1 MTEIPNPNQDSLGK
15 LTRAVRNSEGAF
27 SLIFASCNY
36 GKVRESIQG
45 ILKEALENPQ
55 EIHLPPTS
63 HKVFDLIKEGVGKNS
78 PSSVIVLDLERVERL
93 DDVLT
98 AMNGD
103 RDQFKEFCFP
113 VVLWITDIVLEKL
126 VKLAPDFKN
135 IGSVPIFFRLS
146 AEEVIGFL
154 DNFSEVLFEILL
166 DKNLDSIADDIN
178 DKINSKLGYSIH
190 LTQELDSALR
200 DLEVAKSTLDKG
212 TTAGLQLAYG
222 REAER
227 KKQLDEA
234 INYYQKSLEYWQQIG
249 DLQRQGLLEWH
260 LGLACGCQATLKR
273 SKQSEYW
280 EQEKIHL
287 QKSLEHFE
295 AVGRSD
301 LALLVIIDLGKVLL
315 NLAQWQELKD
325 LVEKKAFSES
335 YLNNQNDL
343 KKAQNYGFLA
353 TVALRHSNNAQ
364 EGKRWAQEALA
375 LLTDQPS
382 HQGQYLLLQA
392 QSEDKLG
399 ETAEAIEHL
408 KEAEHKTLAQNNP
421 LLYIEIL
428 KTLRDLYFK
437 DKKYSQAFEYKQKR
451 QAIEAQY
458 RFRAFIGATSL
469 SSEIRDEGENGKT
482 ITIAQAIEVSGRKKD
497 VESLQKRLSG
507 DDTRLTIVHGPS
519 GAGKSSLINGG
530 LIPSLEQKTFF
541 IKSMRV
547 KPISLKNYGST
558 KKDDHQ
564 GPDELRWLEE
574 IGKGLSLPIDSHRSM
589 EAILAKLQ
597 ENSQSKNFVIVLIFD
612 QFEEFFFNVRT
623 VGGRTNFFKFLVEC
637 LRISFTYVI
646 LSLREDYLHYLLEGE
661 RLLKNSPDK
670 SPDLWIINDILNSNK
685 RSELK
690 NFSIK
695 DAKKVIEEL
704 TERSQFEI
712 EPELLSR
719 LVQDLAGDA
728 QEIRPIELQ
737 IVGAQ
742 LQEQEIKTLQSYE
755 ALGKNPKEKIV
766 QNYLE
771 KVVEDCG
778 PDNKKAA
785 DLVLFLLTDEN
796 STRPLKTI
804 NDLKKSLESLLASDE
819 ISKLQ
824 EVLDI
829 FVKSGLVILLPE
841 SPFGRYQLVHDYLA
855 ALIQTQKG
863 QDFEARIKEAKSK
876 QKKAEQ
882 ALEKLDRAYVELKE
896 KEDELNRSKE
906 AKQEAEKVQRK
917 AQEEASKAVQAQ
929 EDAEI
934 AQRKAQED
942 AIKAVQAQGDAEQAK
957 LNAEIASQ
965 QTQRGKQRLVHGIAA
980 FSYATLL
987 GILGLFGWAAY
998 NNNQNILAKSERT
1011 GYKNIE
1017 ESDKKLN
1024 PSFIQAMLNGQDMHK
1039 LINGNTKLSEY
1050 PFFSPVSALN
1060 NTLKSISYIK
1070 NYFPVEEYIAS
1081 ISYSPKSDDLLIATE
1096 SGNLYQYKPTNSPI
1110 ERKLLHG
1117 GDSKD
1122 PFSSV
1127 SYSPKTG
1134 TWLAATAKNGK
1145 LYLWKNGE
1153 SIKKSYVVLRQR
1165 NGKQLLDGEQLL
1177 EGEQLLSVAFSPD
1190 EKWLAASSSVGK
1202 VYLWQKNVDGK
1213 WQKQENSI
1221 KFDASKFCDNKSNSV
1236 SLGWV
1241 IIPSDIK
1248 PINSIS
1254 FSKNN
1259 ELALASS
1266 SGCVAIYNLNNIYK
1280 PPTIVDFQASVRS
1293 ISFSPDGQWLVAGL
1307 QGYGFIGIWNVDS
1320 EEKFQYKPHDDTV
1333 TSISF
1338 NKDGKLATASL
1349 DSTTKLWELKSHED
1363 DKLKEVVTNK
1373 VSITNAAIFTGVK
1386 GKINSTAFSVDG
1398 NSLAIGSSLGDLQ
1411 IIDLKDALDLVEVS
1425 HTNKISD
1432 LSVSHDSQYLA
1443 SVSSDNTAKLWKR
1456 KSDNSYS
1463 YEQEEDIKGVP
1474 LDVSTSI
1481 SFHPTDLVLLLTSK
1495 KGIYRYYVDRKEPA
1509 KLLSS
1514 TQAQG
1519 NISFSKNGEL
1529 IAFVSE
1535 AEVSERGKKKKVNIS
1550 IINIINY
1557 PSGTLKSSFPITN
1570 KECHSKKT
1578 VVLSI
1583 AFSQDKNSKYLA
1595 TSDTDSKVCIW
1606 DSSSRQLLSSIS
1618 IEPKSVVSSVSFS
1631 PDGKPLLLLSS
1642 GNNTASL
1649 WNLNDSQKPI
1659 EVAVFEGHRDAVTQ
1673 ARFSPIP
1680 NLIATASNDNTS
1692 RLWTWK
1698 DDDKNTDWW
1707 GWTRNWW
1714 GLTRKDNNDQKKG
1727 REVAKFDGHT
1737 SWLTSLVFT
1746 PDGKMLVTGSWDNSI
1761 RFWQI
1766 PNLETLI
1773 RNGCKQLEEKS
1784 SYLATTPY
1792 YKKDYEQ
1799 AKTQCKDY

>member
-15 LTRAVRNSEGAF
+15 LTRAIRNSEGAF
-27 SLIFASCNY
+27 SLIFAYCNY

-55 EIHLPPTS
+55 EIYLPPTS
-63 HKVFDLIKEGVGKNS
+63 HKVFDLIKERVGENC
-78 PSSVIVLDLERVERL
+78 PSSVIILDLERVERL

-126 VKLAPDFKN
+126 VKLSPDFKN

-146 AEEVIGFL
+146 SEEIIGFL
-154 DNFSEVLFEILL
+154 DNFCKVLFEILL
-166 DKNLDSIADDIN
+166 DENLDSIADDIS
-178 DKINSKLGYSIH
+178 DKVNTKLGYSIH
-190 LTQELDSALR
+190 LTQELDSASW
-200 DLEVAKSTLDKG
+200 DLKESEITPDKG
-212 TTAGLQLAYG
+212 TTAGIQLAYG
-222 REAER
+222 REAEQ
-227 KKQLDEA
+227 KKYIHEA

-249 DLQRQGLLEWH
+249 DLQRQGLLQWH
-260 LGLACGCQATLKR
+260 LGLASGYQATLKR

-280 EQEKIHL
+280 EQEKTHL

-301 LALLVIIDLGKVLL
+301 LALRVIIDLGKVLL
-315 NLAQWQELKD
+315 NLSQWQELKD

-335 YLNNQNDL
+335 YLSNQNDL
-343 KKAQNYGFLA
+343 QKAQNYGFLA
-353 TVALRHSNNAQ
+353 TVALKHSHNAQ
-364 EGKRWAQEALA
+364 EGKRLAQEALN
-375 LLTDQPS
+375 LLTYQPS
-382 HQGQYLLLQA
+382 HQGQYLLIQA

-399 ETAEAIEHL
+399 ETDQAIKHL
-408 KEAEHKTLAQNNP
+408 EDAEHKTLPQNNP

-497 VESLQKRLSG
+497 VESLQKRLSS

-530 LIPSLEQKTFF
+530 LIPSLEQETFF

-574 IGKGLSLPIDSHRSM
+574 IGKGLSLPADSHRSM
-589 EAILAKLQ
+589 EAILGKLQ

-670 SPDLWIINDILNSNK
+670 SPDLWIINDILNINK

-704 TERSQFEI
+704 TQRSQFEI

-755 ALGKNPKEKIV
+755 DLGRNPKEKIV

-771 KVVEDCG
+771 EVVKDCG
-778 PDNKKAA
+778 DDNKKAA
-785 DLVLFLLTDEN
+785 DLVLYLLTDEN

-863 QDFEARIKEAKSK
+863 QDFEARIKDAKSK

-987 GILGLFGWAAY
+987 GILGLFGWVAY
-998 NNNQNILAKSERT
+998 NNNQKILAKIERT

-1024 PSFIQAMLNGQDMHK
+1024 PSFIQAMLNGQYLHK
-1039 LINGNTKLSEY
+1039 FINGNTKLSEY

-1060 NTLKSISYIK
+1060 NTLKSISYIT
-1070 NYFPVEEYIAS
+1070 NYFPVEEYIADV
-1081 ISYSPKSDDLLIATE
+1081 SYSPKSDDLLIATE
-1096 SGNLYQYKPTNSPI
+1096 SGNLYQYKLTNSQI
-1110 ERKLLHG
+1110 KQETLYK
-1117 GDSKD
+1117 SKD
-1122 PFSSV
+1122 VFSSV

-1153 SIKKSYVVLRQR
+1153 NINNSHVVLRQR
-1165 NGKQLLDGEQLL
+1165 NN
-1177 EGEQLLSVAFSPD
+1177 EQLLSVAFSPD
-1190 EKWLAASSSVGK
+1190 EKWLAASSSAGI

-1213 WQKQENSI
+1213 WRKQENSI
-1221 KFDASKFCDNKSNSV
+1221 EFDASKFYDNKDNSLV
-1236 SLGWV
+1236 LE

-1266 SGCVAIYNLNNIYK
+1266 SGCVAIYNLNNIDN
-1280 PPTIVDFQASVRS
+1280 PPTIVNFQAAVRS

-1307 QGYGFIGIWNVDS
+1307 QGYGFIGIWDVKHK
-1320 EEKFQYKPHDDTV
+1320 EKFQYKPHDYTV

-1338 NKDGKLATASL
+1338 NKDGKLATASI
-1349 DSTTKLWELKSHED
+1349 DSTTKLWELKS
-1363 DKLKEVVTNK
+1363 DKEGKAV
-1373 VSITNAAIFTGVK
+1373 ITNMAIFTGVK

-1411 IIDLKDALDLVEVS
+1411 IIDLKDALDLVRVS

-1432 LSVSHDSQYLA
+1432 LSVSHDSKYLA

-1456 KSDNSYS
+1456 KSDNSNS

-1474 LDVSTSI
+1474 LDVFVPTSI

-1495 KGIYRYYVDRKEPA
+1495 EGIYRYDIDRKEPA
-1509 KLLSS
+1509 QLFSS
-1514 TQAQG
+1514 ILAQG

-1535 AEVSERGKKKKVNIS
+1535 AKVSERGKKKKVNIS

-1570 KECHSKKT
+1570 KECHSKNT

-1618 IEPKSVVSSVSFS
+1618 IEPKSVVFSVSFS

-1659 EVAVFEGHRDAVTQ
+1659 QVAVFEGHRDEVTQ

-1680 NLIATASNDNTS
+1680 NLIATASKDNTS

-1714 GLTRKDNNDQKKG
+1714 GWTRKDNNDQKKG

-1746 PDGKMLVTGSWDNSI
+1746 PDGTMLVTGSWDNSI
-1761 RFWQI
+1761 RFWEI
-1766 PNLETLI
+1766 PNLETLLE
-1773 RNGCKQLEEKS
+1773 NGCKQLEEKS
-1784 SYLATTPY
+1784 SYLDTTPY
-1792 YKKDYEQ
+1792 KEDYEQ
-1799 AKTQCKDY
+1799 AKTQCVE

>member
-1411 IIDLKDALDLVEVS
+1411 IIDLKDALDLVRVS

>member
-863 QDFEARIKEAKSK
+863 QDFEARIKEADNRR
-876 QKKAEQ
+876 KKAEQ
-882 ALEKLDRAYVELKE
+882 ALQDLEKTNQKLEGAYAQLKE
-896 KEDELNRSKE
+896 KEEKLNKSE
-906 AKQEAEKVQRK
+906 EAERK
-917 AQEEASKAVQAQ
+917 AEKAQQ
-929 EDAEI
+929 
-934 AQRKAQED
+934 KAQED
-942 AIKAVQAQGDAEQAK
+942 AKKALEAQGK
-957 LNAEIASQ
+957 AEIAQ
-965 QTQRGKQRLVHGIAA
+965 QKAQKDANDALKAKKEAEDASKKTQRGKQNLYRIIAGSFCVA
-980 FSYATLL
+980 LPL
-987 GILGLFGWAAY
+987 IGWLAIWGNY
-998 NNNQNILAKSERT
+998 NNNQKTLADIEKT
-1011 GYKNIE
+1011 GYKNIK

-1024 PSFIQAMLNGQDMHK
+1024 PSFIDALLNGQELHK
-1039 LINGNTKLSEY
+1039 FVKDGTQLNEY
-1050 PFFSPVSALN
+1050 PIFSPVIALS
-1060 NTLKSISYIK
+1060 NTLRAISPQKY
-1070 NYFPVEEYIAS
+1070 YFPLNEFIAS
-1081 ISYSPKSDDLLIATE
+1081 ISYSPKSDDLVVATE
-1096 SGNLYQYKPTNSPI
+1096 KGKLYQYKSTKSQIKRELLYENKTSP
-1110 ERKLLHG
+1110 
-1117 GDSKD
+1117 DV
-1122 PFSSV
+1122 FASV
-1127 SYSPKTG
+1127 SYSPETG
-1134 TWLAATAKNGK
+1134 EWLAATTKNGK
-1145 LYLWKNGE
+1145 LYLWKNGKN
-1153 SIKKSYVVLRQR
+1153 IKELKFLPDE
-1165 NGKQLLDGEQLL
+1165 KKGE
-1177 EGEQLLSVAFSPD
+1177 LLSVAFSPD
-1190 EKWLAASSSVGK
+1190 EKWLAASSSEGI
-1202 VYLWQKNVDGK
+1202 VYLWEKNVDDE
-1213 WQKQENSI
+1213 WQNKDNPI
-1221 KFDASKFCDNKSNSV
+1221 KFDGSQSCDNTNNIV
-1236 SLGWV
+1236 SLV
-1241 IIPSDIK
+1241 VEAITKNIK

-1254 FSKNN
+1254 FSKENK
-1259 ELALASS
+1259 LALASS
-1266 SGCVAIYNLNNIYK
+1266 SGCIAVYNLNDIDE
-1280 PPTIVDFQASVRS
+1280 PPIRVDFQASVRS
-1293 ISFSPDGQWLVAGL
+1293 ISFSPGGKWLVAGL
-1307 QGYGFIGIWNVDS
+1307 QGYGFIGIWDVHNNKKYS
-1320 EEKFQYKPHDDTV
+1320 YKVHDYAV

-1338 NKDGKLATASL
+1338 NKDGMLATASI
-1349 DSTTKLWELKSHED
+1349 DTTTKLWELKSD
-1363 DKLKEVVTNK
+1363 ANGK
-1373 VSITNAAIFTGVK
+1373 VFIRNMATFSGVE
-1386 GKINSTAFSVDG
+1386 GRINSTAFSEKGD
-1398 NSLAIGSSLGDLQ
+1398 SLAIGSSLGDLQ
-1411 IIDLKDALDLVEVS
+1411 ILDLKDELDLVQVS
-1425 HTNKISD
+1425 HTARISD
-1432 LSVSHDSQYLA
+1432 LSISADADNTYLA
-1443 SVSSDNTAKLWKR
+1443 SASDDETVKLWKR
-1456 KSDNSYS
+1456 KSDHS
-1463 YEQEEDIKGVP
+1463 YEKGRNIEEVP
-1474 LDVSTSI
+1474 EGGATSI
-1481 SFHPTDLVLLLTSK
+1481 RFHPKDLILLFASK
-1495 KGIYRYYVDRKEPA
+1495 NGIYRYDVAR
-1509 KLLSS
+1509 
-1514 TQAQG
+1514 QG
-1519 NISFSKNGEL
+1519 KAELFSPKVPNKDVNISFSHDGGR
-1529 IAFVSE
+1529 IAFVSDSGN
-1535 AEVSERGKKKKVNIS
+1535 EVKIV
-1550 IINIINY
+1550 NY
-1557 PSGTLKSSFPITN
+1557 PKGELESSFPIKN
-1570 KECHSKKT
+1570 IKDKECHSQKT
-1578 VVLSI
+1578 TILSI
-1583 AFSQDKNSKYLA
+1583 AFSQEVESRYLA
-1595 TSDTDSKVCIW
+1595 TSDINSKVCIW
-1606 DSSSRQLLSSIS
+1606 DSSSGKLLSTITVTPNSFI
-1618 IEPKSVVSSVSFS
+1618 SSVSFS
-1631 PDGKPLLLLSS
+1631 PDGKPVLLLSS

-1649 WNLNDSQKPI
+1649 WNLKDPRNPKRLK
-1659 EVAVFEGHRDAVTQ
+1659 VFEGHGDKVKEAI
-1673 ARFSPIP
+1673 FSPIP
-1680 NLIATASNDNTS
+1680 NLIATASEDKTAL
-1692 RLWTWK
+1692 LWTWRDD
-1698 DDDKNTDWW
+1698 DDDK
-1707 GWTRNWW
+1707 
-1714 GLTRKDNNDQKKG
+1714 KKG
-1727 REVAKFDGHT
+1727 REVAIFNGHT
-1737 SWLTSLVFT
+1737 GGVTSLVFS

-1766 PNLETLI
+1766 PNLETLLK
-1773 RNGCKQLEEKS
+1773 NGCKQLDKKS
-1784 SYLATTPY
+1784 SYLAITPSY
-1792 YKKDYEQ
+1792 TEEYKKANTQCKKDYPQ
-1799 AKTQCKDY
+1799 KN